1 MMTKSKIF
9 TFLAALF
16 LICLVFSHASPLPSK
31 PVRHKSDKAVVEFP
45 KLDGKIIFTQ
55 INATHVKA
63 NGKLNK
69 GILKDRPKEYF
80 IKLAS
85 LNEKSFEEM
94 GIKIK
99 VPGTKEFEVASAG
112 KVSQLIG
119 LKLSILHKK
128 KVLDSE
134 KIKKGILF

>member
-1 MMTKSKIF
+1 MMTKSKII

-16 LICLVFSHASPLPSK
+16 LICLVFSHASPLSGR
-31 PVRHKSDKAVVEFP
+31 PVGAVVEFP
-45 KLDGKIIFTQ
+45 KLVGKITFTQ

-69 GILKDRPKEYF
+69 GIEKDTPKKYF

-85 LNEKSFEEM
+85 LNEKSFKEM

-99 VPGTKEFEVASAG
+99 VPGTKEFEVTSAG

-119 LKLSILHKK
+119 LDLSILHEK

-134 KIKKGILF
+134 KIKKDFLI